1 MLPFC
6 VPVASAPGILAIS
19 GRVSTGPG
27 LGRRA
32 ESESEAKLGVGELPG
47 NRC

>member
-1 MLPFC
+1 MPVC
-6 VPVASAPGILAIS
+6 VPVALAPHILAIS

-32 ESESEAKLGVGELPG
+32 ESEAGAKKGAERLAG